1 MNRNVILNMAAGLC
15 IFMPTAMAQAQE
27 AEPAQIRLSHGVLRY
42 DMVTEKEDDGTT
54 STKTESTG
62 FTTFPAGIEIAA
74 FWEGYAVYAYPVTTG
89 GTFALGKGFGGNQ
102 EAGVTA
108 SLNSYNVKDGNEYS
122 YNSVG
127 AYYYYSRPL
136 ASNLTFEFDFIPAL
150 IMGQEKTSTGGSTP
164 VTQERVG
171 SGYSLYL
178 DLLGVIPLA
187 KNFEYVFGI
196 DYTLTKTET
205 KVKTPG
211 VPETTEKFDS
221 SNFGLLLAKFRYFI

>member
-1 MNRNVILNMAAGLC
+1 MNRNVILNVAAGLC
-15 IFMPTAMAQAQE
+15 MFVPTALTQAQE

-42 DMVTEKEDDGTT
+42 DMVTEKSDDGTG
-54 STKTESTG
+54 STKQESSG

-74 FWEGYAVYAYPVTTG
+74 FWQDYAVYAYPVTTG
-89 GTFALGKGFGGNQ
+89 GSFALGKAFGGNQ

-108 SLNSYNVKDGNEYS
+108 SLNSYNVKDGDES
-122 YNSVG
+122 TYNSIG

-136 ASNLTFEFDFIPAL
+136 SSNLTFEFDFVPAL
-150 IMGQEKTSTGGSTP
+150 IMGNEKTSTGGSTP
-164 VTQERVG
+164 VTQERDG

-221 SNFGLLLAKFRYFI
+221 SNLGLIVAKFRFFI